1 MTALKTPA
9 PDAPAPEWGRLAVS
23 ISGWRW
29 MPGMAVDSG
38 NDQGVV
44 TTVWRSDDEPDD
56 VFVQYDEECPA
67 FNLTEAG
74 DNRSVPDPDDPAT
87 AGCLLALHADSPGWH
102 WVEVDR
108 EQYGYRLCSWMGRG
122 HEVTRGPLARN
133 PGRACIAAAAA
144 LGRWLGGEG

>member
-23 ISGWRW
+23 ISGLLWI
-29 MPGMAVDSG
+29 PGMAVDSG

-108 EQYGYRLCSWMGRG
+108 EQ
-122 HEVTRGPLARN
+122 
-133 PGRACIAAAAA
+133 
-144 LGRWLGGEG
+144 